1 MIGITDTEKYG
12 QATSNDTDRI
22 VHVIHATLTAEGINV
37 ASPEGQEITA
47 SLLRRVRTGAGVT
60 PTRVWIRSRLAQDLI
75 DTVEWIGLVIDE
87 YGHISIPPRWRRP
100 SDATLDQFR
109 LPRLAHRL
117 ADGYA
122 RQTRDTLRQ
131 GKRILK

>member
-1 MIGITDTEKYG
+1 LPQSPREGDVSLKATPRAIIGWERNYLLIGITDTEKYEP
-12 QATSNDTDRI
+12 ATSNDTDRI

-75 DTVEWIGLVIDE
+75 DTVEWIGLVID
-87 YGHISIPPRWRRP
+87 
-100 SDATLDQFR
+100 A
-109 LPRLAHRL
+109 
-117 ADGYA
+117 
-122 RQTRDTLRQ
+122 
-131 GKRILK
+131 